1 MIYGYARV
9 SSRGQ
14 ERDGN
19 SLEGQEQAL
28 LARGCQVVYKETYT
42 GTKVDRPV
50 FNELIGRL
58 RSGDT
63 LMVMKLDR
71 FARTVVEGTKL
82 IQELIER
89 GVTVD
94 IANMG
99 QASNTPMGKVMVGMM
114 LLFAEFE
121 RDTIMERMNEGKR
134 IKREH
139 GGKCEG
145 RNRLDISRLSEYI
158 EKHKRGEKT
167 VDECCAELGI
177 SRSTWYSRI
186 REAA

>member
-19 SLEGQEQAL
+19 SLEGQEQL
-28 LARGCQVVYKETYT
+28 LLSRGCQVVYKEAYT
-42 GTKVDRPV
+42 GTKMDRPV
-50 FNELIGRL
+50 FDELVSKL
-58 RSGDT
+58 QPGDT
-63 LMVMKLDR
+63 LMVAKLDR
-71 FARTVVEGTKL
+71 FARTVLEGAKL
-82 IQELIER
+82 VQDLVNR
-89 GVTVD
+89 GVIVD

-99 QASNTPMGKVMVGMM
+99 RAENTPMGKLTVYMM
-114 LLFAEFE
+114 LAFAEFE

-134 IKREH
+134 VKREH

-145 RNRLDISRLSEYI
+145 RNRVDVERLDEYV
-158 EKHKRGEKT
+158 ERNRNGELT

-177 SRSTWYSRI
+177 SRSTWYSRLK
-186 REAA
+186 EVA